1 MDGDYWVSGRSE
13 QEAKE
18 KAAKRFNVTVDKI
31 SLRQGKI
38 SLINALRATGIVCLM
53 PLIRPGYANTQ
64 LKQIK
69 LVLLRTYAD

>member
-38 SLINALRATGIVCLM
+38 NLIDVLGATGIVCLM
-53 PLIRPGYANTQ
+53 LLITPGYANTQ
-64 LKQIK
+64 INQMK
-69 LVLLRTYAD
+69 